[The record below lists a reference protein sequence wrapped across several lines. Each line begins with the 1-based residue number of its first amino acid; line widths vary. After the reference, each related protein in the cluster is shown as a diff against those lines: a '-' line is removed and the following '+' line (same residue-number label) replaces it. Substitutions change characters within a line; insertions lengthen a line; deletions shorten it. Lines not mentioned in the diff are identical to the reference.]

1 MNLDQNSDEQPTKNT
16 SSFYPLETLMAQTL
30 APVRGEVDR
39 GEVDRGEVDRDA
51 SSSESWRR
59 AIFPHKTL
67 QDLQWPRLLQMLEQ
81 EAVTPEGRAILAEL
95 QPLSTRAGI
104 ERRLAETGEALRLLA
119 EDDFPPLMGLRDIR
133 RALDHVTRQG
143 VLLGED
149 LAAIARNCD
158 VGARNHRFFDSRG
171 ARFPLLAEAGYQID
185 PVDHLRAEL
194 HECVDPGGE
203 LTDRASPA
211 LQKLRRNVQ
220 NQHDRLRSRIEQELG
235 REEVADHLQ
244 DDYFTVREDRYV
256 LPIRAGARSQ
266 VPGVVHGYS
275 STGQTAFIE
284 PAELLNLNNELR
296 WAEAELQEE
305 KNRILAKLSARVADH
320 ALSLQH
326 NSDCLAYLD
335 VVMAQA
341 RFSERINATVPI
353 ISETKVELKQL
364 RHPILYIQHLREKD
378 GETQSDVVANDLILE
393 PERRILLIS
402 GPNTGGKTVLLKSF
416 GLCALMLHFG
426 LPIPVGEGSKIPL
439 FDSIFS
445 DIGDEQS
452 IERDLS
458 TFSSHLNNINDFL
471 GECGPKSLV
480 LLDELFTGTDPMQ
493 GAALAVALLE
503 ELARRG
509 ATAAVTTHLENLKTL
524 AIQNPAFANASMGF
538 DLETLEPTYR
548 LTLGIPGSS
557 FALRISRRLGLPQPL
572 IDRAME
578 VLDGE
583 DHHHVDEV
591 LATLEEQLSGLHAE
605 RNRMEHARREAE
617 QKKRKFEKKY
627 QALIEKERGAIHADS
642 RALKK
647 ELHQARELIR
657 EKIKSLQQMGSAST
671 KSKLSQKDLSEFQDE
686 LRGSEKTIDRANER
700 TRPAKVSP
708 SGYIEVPAE
717 EVEEGLNIYVRSFN
731 RMGTVMEF
739 DARNERVQVQLG
751 MLKATVDLDDLFYP
765 SEGQRQAHLRG
776 DSSASAAK
784 SRGQGRADKHSQ
796 ASDSSQEAAPG
807 QDLTIP
813 QTPDNTVDLR
823 GMRVDGALEKVDLF
837 LDHAYA
843 KGEVGVHIIHGH
855 GTGALKRAVRG
866 HLIDSR
872 YVKDFRRGERNEGG
886 DGITV
891 ATIAATLR

>member
-1 MNLDQNSDEQPTKNT
+1 MNSDQNSDAQPAAKDISSYT
-16 SSFYPLETLMAQTL
+16 SLEGLMVQTL
-30 APVRGEVDR
+30 APVRGGAPR
-39 GEVDRGEVDRDA
+39 GEGDDA
-51 SSSESWRR
+51 SSESWRR
-59 AIFPHKTL
+59 AIFPPKTL
-67 QDLQWPRLLQMLEQ
+67 QDLQWPRLLAMLEK
-81 EAVTPEGRAILAEL
+81 EASTPEGRAILADL
-95 QPLSTRAGI
+95 QPLPTRAGI

-119 EDDFPPLMGLRDIR
+119 DDDFPPLMGLRDIR
-133 RALDHVTRQG
+133 RALDHVSRQG

-158 VGARNHRFFDSRG
+158 VGARNYRFFESRG
-171 ARFPLLAEAGYQID
+171 GRFPLLAEAGAQID
-185 PVDHLRAEL
+185 PVDRLRAEL
-194 HECVDPGGE
+194 HECVDPSGE

-211 LQKLRRNVQ
+211 LRTLRRNVQ

-235 REEVADHLQ
+235 REELADYLQ
-244 DDYFTVREDRYV
+244 DDYFTVREERYV
-256 LPIRAGARSQ
+256 LPIRSSARSH

-275 STGQTAFIE
+275 SSGQTAFIE
-284 PAELLNLNNELR
+284 PADLVNLNNELR

-305 KNRILAKLSARVADH
+305 KNRIFARLSAQVGQYA
-320 ALSLQH
+320 ASLLH
-326 NSDCLAYLD
+326 NSDCLAYID
-335 VVMAQA
+335 VVMAHA
-341 RFSERINATVPI
+341 RFAERINATVPTI
-353 ISETKVELKQL
+353 TEDRVELKQL
-364 RHPILYIQHLREKD
+364 RHPMLYVQHLRERD
-378 GETQSDVVANDLILE
+378 GQLTSDVVANDLILE

-426 LPIPVGEGSKIPL
+426 LPIPVAEGSKIPL

-458 TFSSHLNNINDFL
+458 TFSSHLTNINEFL

-509 ATAAVTTHLENLKTL
+509 STAAVTTHLENLKTL
-524 AIQNPAFANASMGF
+524 AIQNQAFANASINF
-538 DLETLEPTYR
+538 NVETLEPTYR

-557 FALRISRRLGLPQPL
+557 FALRISRRLGLPQKL

-591 LATLEEQLSGLHAE
+591 LASLEEQMSELHAE
-605 RNRMEHARREAE
+605 RNRLEHARREAE
-617 QKKRKFEKKY
+617 QKKYRFEKKY
-627 QALIEKERGAIHADS
+627 QSLLEKERTAINADA

-647 ELHQARELIR
+647 DLHKARELIR
-657 EKIKSLQQMGSAST
+657 EKIKTLQQAGVVSG
-671 KSKLSQKDLSEFQDE
+671 KSSLSQKELSEFQDE
-686 LRGSEKTIDRANER
+686 LRGSEEVIDRAHER

-708 SGYIEVPAE
+708 SGYIELPAD
-717 EVEEGLNIYVRSFN
+717 EVEVGLKIYVRSFN
-731 RMGTVMEF
+731 RMGTIVEF
-739 DARNERVQVQLG
+739 DERSRRVQVQLG
-751 MLKATVDLDDLFYP
+751 VLKAKVDLDDLFYP
-765 SEGQRQAHLRG
+765 SEAQRQAHLRG
-776 DSSASAAK
+776 DSSGGK
-784 SRGQGRADKHSQ
+784 PRGQQGADKGAQ
-796 ASDSSQEAAPG
+796 APDPA
-807 QDLTIP
+807 QDGEHGLDITIP

-823 GMRVDGALEKVDLF
+823 GMRVDGSLEKLDLF

-872 YVKDFRRGERNEGG
+872 YVKEFRRGARNEGG

-891 ATIAATLR
+891 ALLAAKLR